1 MRQES
6 PPVDMGAVD
15 ISGFHP
21 PWHSLPD
28 FQLREDMHHFVPP
41 PPPQVEFF
49 SNGRI
54 SENIL
59 YGVPLFGEKIRSIP
73 SVGVHQ
79 WLISKV
85 CEIQIWAK

>member
-1 MRQES
+1 MLKCCPVRQES

-54 SENIL
+54 SGSIL
-59 YGVPLFGEKIRSIP
+59 YSYLERKKKWCKR
-73 SVGVHQ
+73 
-79 WLISKV
+79 
-85 CEIQIWAK
+85 